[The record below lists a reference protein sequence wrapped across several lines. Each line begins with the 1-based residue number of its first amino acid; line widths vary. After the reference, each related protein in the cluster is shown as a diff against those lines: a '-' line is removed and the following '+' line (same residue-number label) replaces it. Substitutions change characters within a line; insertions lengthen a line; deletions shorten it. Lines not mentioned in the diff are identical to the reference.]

1 MKTAEAAPGV
11 NLAAPA
17 RLALPVALGAFFL
30 SGFAALLYQ
39 VIWQRMLVI
48 FSGADVY
55 SVTVTVAAFMA
66 GLGCGSLAGGYIA
79 DRLPRGWALAFF
91 GFSELSVAGFALASK
106 WLYYDFL
113 YVQHG
118 DLARDPLTMGVVLFV
133 SMLFPTFFMGT
144 SLPLLSRALASTVET
159 APGTIGA
166 LYGVNTLGAA
176 AGSLVTTWFLLRR
189 LDFESALHVGAAFN
203 LACAATAIPLGL
215 LAVPASP
222 PRPSPVLPARL
233 DRPGSG
239 LGFSAWAAVYG
250 LSGFINLSLE
260 ILWFR
265 LLSTMLK
272 ATAFTF
278 GTLLGVYLGG
288 LALGTLAGIRLVGR
302 SRNPARTF
310 LILEAAVGAYAL
322 VSAVLLVSAIDR
334 TPILAPLWR
343 YFGEYEPL
351 DVGQALANLRGYLL
365 GAIPFD
371 PVSDRLTLKFLGIY
385 FLLPAAIVGP
395 PTFLMG
401 LSFPFLQKA
410 TQTDAARIGR
420 RVGWL
425 QTANIAGSLGGTVL
439 TGTVLLSVLGTAG
452 TLRLLVGLGGVFLLL
467 AGVAA
472 GARPLVRRL
481 VWTVPAVSFG
491 AAAVVGVPPAELL
504 WARLHGTAPDR
515 VIFFED
521 GSGLSLVKNEA
532 PDFSGRSFIFAN
544 GRGESWVP
552 FGGGHTL
559 LGLLPAMLHPAPR
572 EVAVIGLGSGD
583 TLFNI
588 ASRPETS
595 RVTCVEIV
603 ASQPE
608 VIRALARR
616 QPYRPLSLLLA
627 DPRLELII
635 GDGRTYLARS
645 GRKFDIIEADALR
658 PNSAY
663 AGNLYSLEYF
673 TLMRE
678 RLKPGGLAVTWVPT
692 LRTHDTFVKVFPYV
706 VSFGIIL
713 LGSNEPIVVDREAI
727 ERRLSDP
734 FVVDR
739 YRDSGLD
746 IPGGLRWLLDAYPP
760 VFIGPEFD
768 RSAIPDVNRD
778 LHPKDEF
785 MVAGRAP

>member
-1 MKTAEAAPGV
+1 MKTVGV
-11 NLAAPA
+11 TADVSPA
-17 RLALPVALGAFFL
+17 VSGRLALPAALVAFFL

-39 VIWQRMLVI
+39 VVWQRMLVF

-79 DRLPRGWALAFF
+79 DRLPRNRALALF
-91 GFSELSVAGFALASK
+91 GLAELSVGAFALLSK
-106 WLYYDFL
+106 GFYYDFL

-118 DLARDPLTMGVVLFV
+118 YLARDLFSLGVVLFL
-133 SMLFPTFFMGT
+133 SMLFPTFFMGM
-144 SLPLLSRALASTVET
+144 SLPLLSRALASTLEA

-166 LYGVNTLGAA
+166 LYGVNTFGAA
-176 AGSLVTTWFLLRR
+176 VGSLVTTWFILRR
-189 LDFESALHVGAAFN
+189 LDFEAALHLGAALN

-215 LAVPASP
+215 LAAAPPSRAPKPAP
-222 PRPSPVLPARL
+222 AADPSPSGP
-233 DRPGSG
+233 G
-239 LGFSAWAAVYG
+239 LGFGAWAAVYG
-250 LSGFINLSLE
+250 LTGFINLSLE

-288 LALGTLAGIRLVGR
+288 LALGTLAGIGLVGR

-310 LILEAAVGAYAL
+310 LLLEAAVGAYAL
-322 VSAVLLVSAIDR
+322 ASLALLVGAVDR
-334 TPILAPLWR
+334 VPALAPLWR

-351 DVGQALANLRGYLL
+351 DVGQALANLREYLR
-365 GAIPFD
+365 GVTPFD
-371 PVSDRLTLKFLGIY
+371 PTSDRLTVKFLGIY
-385 FLLPAAIVGP
+385 LLLPAAVVGP

-410 TQTDAARIGR
+410 TQTDAEKVGR

-425 QTANIAGSLGGTVL
+425 QTANIVGSLGGTVV
-439 TGTVLLSVLGTAG
+439 TGAILLGTLGTAE
-452 TLRLLVGLGGVFLLL
+452 TLRLLVALSGGLLLL
-467 AGVAA
+467 AAGLAGSPARRAAWALPALGLWVAA
-472 GARPLVRRL
+472 LLGGPRAD
-481 VWTVPAVSFG
+481 
-491 AAAVVGVPPAELL
+491 LL
-504 WARLHGTAPDR
+504 WAKLHGTTPDR

-521 GSGLSLVKNEA
+521 GSGLSLIKNER
-532 PDFSGRSFIFAN
+532 PDFGGRSFIFAN

-552 FGGGHTL
+552 FGGTHTL
-559 LGLLPAMLHPAPR
+559 LGILPAVLHPNPK
-572 EVAVIGLGSGD
+572 EIAVIGLGSGD

-588 ASRPETS
+588 ASRPETT
-595 RVTCVEIV
+595 RVTCIEIV
-603 ASQPE
+603 ASQLDAL
-608 VIRALARR
+608 RALAAR
-616 QPYRPLSLLLA
+616 QPYRPLQLLWA
-627 DPRLELII
+627 DPRIELVV
-635 GDGRTYLARS
+635 GDGRTYLARTD
-645 GRKFDIIEADALR
+645 RKFDIIEADALR

-713 LGSNEPIVVDREAI
+713 VGSNEPIVVDREAI
-727 ERRLSDP
+727 WRRLADP
-734 FVVDR
+734 FVVSR
-739 YRDSGLD
+739 YQDSGLD
-746 IPGGLRWLLDAYPP
+746 IPGGLRWLLDTYPP
-760 VFIGPEFD
+760 AFIGPEFD
-768 RSAIPDVNRD
+768 RSGITDINRD
-778 LHPKDEF
+778 LQPKDEF
-785 MVAGRAP
+785 MVPGRSP

>member
-1 MKTAEAAPGV
+1 MKTAEAVPGV
-11 NLAAPA
+11 TLVAPA

-79 DRLPRGWALAFF
+79 DRLPRGWALALF
-91 GFSELSVAGFALASK
+91 GFAELSVAGFALVSK

-118 DLARDPLTMGVVLFV
+118 DLARDSLTMGVILFV
-133 SMLFPTFFMGT
+133 SMLFPTFFMGM

-159 APGTIGA
+159 APSTIGA

-176 AGSLVTTWFLLRR
+176 AGSLVTTWVLLRQ
-189 LDFESALHVGAAFN
+189 LDFESALHVGVFFN
-203 LACAATAIPLGL
+203 LVCAAAAIPLGL
-215 LAVPASP
+215 LGVSSAPRGPEPAP
-222 PRPSPVLPARL
+222 APRNA
-233 DRPGSG
+233 PGTG
-239 LGFSAWAAVYG
+239 LGFAAWAAAYG

-278 GTLLGVYLGG
+278 GTLLAVYLSG
-288 LALGTLAGIRLVGR
+288 LALGTLAGIVLVGR

-310 LILEAAVGAYAL
+310 LLLEAGVGAYGLGSVA
-322 VSAVLLVSAIDR
+322 LLVGFIDQV
-334 TPILAPLWR
+334 PVLAPLWA
-343 YFGEYEPL
+343 YLGEYEPL
-351 DVGQALANLRGYLL
+351 DVGQALVNLKEHLFGLAPL
-365 GAIPFD
+365 
-371 PVSDRLTLKFLGIY
+371 DRLSLKFLVIY
-385 FLLPAAIVGP
+385 FLLPTAIVGP

-439 TGTVLLSVLGTAG
+439 AGTVLLSVLGTAG
-452 TLRLLVGLGGVFLLL
+452 TLRLLVGLGGLFLLL

-481 VWTVPAVSFG
+481 LWVVPAVGFG
-491 AAAVVGVPPAELL
+491 AAAVFGVPPAELL
-504 WARLHGTAPDR
+504 WAKLHGTAPDR
-515 VIFFED
+515 VIFLED

-588 ASRPETS
+588 ASRPETA
-595 RVTCVEIV
+595 RITCVEIV

-616 QPYRPLSLLLA
+616 QPYRPLGLLLS

-692 LRTHDTFVKVFPYV
+692 LRTHNTFVKAFPYV

-713 LGSNEPIVVDREAI
+713 IGSNDPIVVDREAI
-727 ERRLSDP
+727 ERRLADP

-746 IPGGLRWLLDAYPP
+746 VRGALRWFLDSYPP
-760 VFIGPEFD
+760 AFVGPEFD
-768 RSAIPDVNRD
+768 RSAITDINRD
-778 LHPKDEF
+778 LAPKDEF
-785 MVAGRAP
+785 MVGGTVQ